1 MHKKGPTYIS
11 VPTAIRSNAVSD
23 SEISAKTI
31 QETYAEATFSE
42 MRIGELSF
50 GLLYTCSLLL
60 LLCRYILLSTQDS
73 AERHSSFLQLTCSLA
88 QSRRVDQWVEVSF
101 GPNLIV
107 WSNCLDSSLTVKPLT
122 ATSDFH

>member
-73 AERHSSFLQLTCSLA
+73 AERHYSFLQLTCSLA
-88 QSRRVDQWVEVSF
+88 QRRRVEVSF